1 MRIETNKVGM
11 IETNCYLVINE
22 DTNEAIVIDPGAEG
36 EFIAGRLKDQDLTCK
51 AILYTH
57 GHFDHTTGTDDLKKA
72 LGYDTKIYASSLERE
87 LLMDSLLNHSEKH
100 GLGDRQ
106 YPADIYIEDGEILS
120 LAGFDIRAISTP
132 GHTPGGCCYY
142 FPDERVLFSGDTLF
156 DGSVGRTDFVE
167 GDFATLVKS
176 IVDKLYILPEDTKVY
191 PGHMGETTI
200 GKEKSSN
207 PYVR

>member
-1 MRIETNKVGM
+1 MKIEINKVGN

-22 DTNEAIVIDPGAEG
+22 DTKETIVVDPGEEG
-36 EFIAGRLKDQDLTCK
+36 DFIAGRINSQGLKCA

-72 LGYDTKIYASSLERE
+72 LEYETKVYANSLEKE

-100 GLGDRQ
+100 GLGSRQ
-106 YPADIYIEDGEILS
+106 YPADIYIEDGDILS

-132 GHTPGGCCYY
+132 GHTPGGMCYY
-142 FPDERVLFSGDTLF
+142 FPEEGVLFSGDTLF
-156 DGSVGRTDFVE
+156 NGSVGRTDFAE

-176 IVDKLYILPEDTKVY
+176 IVDKLYTLPEETKVY
-191 PGHMGETTI
+191 PGHMGDTTI

>member
-1 MRIETNKVGM
+1 MKIEINKVGN

-22 DTNEAIVIDPGAEG
+22 ETKETIVIDPGEDG
-36 EFIAGRLKDQDLTCK
+36 DFIGDRINSQGLKCT

-57 GHFDHTTGTDDLKKA
+57 GHFDHATGTDDLKKA
-72 LGYDTKIYASSLERE
+72 LGYETKVYANSLERE

-100 GLGDRQ
+100 GLGSRQ
-106 YPADIYIEDGEILS
+106 YPADIYIEDGEVLS

-132 GHTPGGCCYY
+132 GHTPGGMCYY
-142 FPDERVLFSGDTLF
+142 FPDEGVLFSGDTLF
-156 DGSVGRTDFVE
+156 NGSVGRTDFAE

-176 IVDKLYILPEDTKVY
+176 IVDKLYTLPEETKVY
-191 PGHMGETTI
+191 PGHMGDTTI
-200 GKEKSSN
+200 GKEKTSN